1 MMVWARMYIKSN
13 IQRKKEL
20 FIATIRWSWYAIQY
34 FDELEIFDSLDLA
47 KNWILQQRTNGSL
60 TYSNVV
66 K

>member
-13 IQRKKEL
+13 IQRKKEM
-20 FIATIRWSWYAIQY
+20 FIATIRWSWYAVQY

-47 KNWILQQRTNGSL
+47 KNWILEQRTNGSL

>member
-13 IQRKKEL
+13 IQRKKEM

-47 KNWILQQRTNGSL
+47 KNWILEQRTNGSL

>member
-1 MMVWARMYIKSN
+1 MVWARMYIKSN
-13 IQRKKEL
+13 IQRKKEM
-20 FIATIRWSWYAIQY
+20 FIATIRWSWYAVQY

-47 KNWILQQRTNGSL
+47 KNWILEQRTNGSL

>member
-1 MMVWARMYIKSN
+1 MVWARMYIKSN